1 MKGVPKSI
9 KLELQTY
16 LNILLDEE
24 HHEVEMRTLQM
35 NKNKKMTRQHK
46 LKKGLSDISVKVHV
60 EDDRITCSGLKQN
73 NKYL

>member
-9 KLELQTY
+9 SLEFQTY

-24 HHEVEMRTLQM
+24 QHEVEMRTLQM
-35 NKNKKMTRQHK
+35 NKNKRMTRQHK

-60 EDDRITCSGLKQN
+60 KDDKITCTGLKLH
-73 NKYL
+73 NKYM